1 MSKASSSPRLEAVRT
16 RLRELALAAD
26 DGALVGSEDALV
38 QELGVSRSTVRQA
51 ARLLEGE
58 GLLRVKRGING
69 GYYGSRPD
77 ENTIKATVSDY
88 LGTLDAE
95 HGDVSAV
102 AAVLW
107 VEVLRRAASLNSPAS
122 RKFAEM
128 QRRAVLEI
136 DKDAPLRRIVELE
149 ETIREGIFELIDSP
163 YIRLIFH
170 INATFSRARYGSAP
184 PDLVS
189 PELVQA
195 WQEAKLMEL
204 GAIAEADVQLAIMAA
219 RYAPQVWERSF
230 KSNSPAPKSGRHRAK

>member
-26 DGALVGSEDALV
+26 EGALVGSEDALV

-51 ARLLEGE
+51 ARLVEGE

-88 LGTLDAE
+88 LGTLDAK

-107 VEVLRRAASLNSPAS
+107 VEVLRRAASLNSPAA
-122 RKFAEM
+122 RQFAEM

-149 ETIREGIFELIDSP
+149 ESIREGIFELIDSP
-163 YIRLIFH
+163 YIQLIFH
-170 INATFSRARYGSAP
+170 INATFSRAHHGSAR
-184 PDLVS
+184 PDLVN

-230 KSNSPAPKSGRHRAK
+230 KSNSPAPKSGRQRAK

>member
-16 RLRELALAAD
+16 RLRERVLAVEN
-26 DGALVGSEDALV
+26 GALLGSEEALV
-38 QELGVSRSTVRQA
+38 NELGASLSTVRQA

-77 ENTIKATVSDY
+77 ENTIRAAVSDY
-88 LGTLDAE
+88 LGTLDVE
-95 HGDVSAV
+95 HQDVSAV

-107 VEVLRRAASLNSPAS
+107 VEVLRRAANLNNAAA
-122 RKFAEM
+122 RKFAETSR
-128 QRRAVLEI
+128 QAVLEMGEQ
-136 DKDAPLRRIVELE
+136 APMRKVVELE

-163 YIRLIFH
+163 YIQLIFR
-170 INATFSRARYGSAP
+170 INATFSRRRDGSAP
-184 PDLVS
+184 PEAVDREWVR
-189 PELVQA
+189 A

-219 RYAPQVWERSF
+219 RHAPQVWERSF
-230 KSNSPAPKSGRHRAK
+230 KSNKAPAKPGRRRAR

>member
-26 DGALVGSEDALV
+26 EGALVGSEDALV

-128 QRRAVLEI
+128 QRGAVLEI

-170 INATFSRARYGSAP
+170 INATFSRRRYGSAP
-184 PDLVS
+184 PDLVN

-204 GAIAEADVQLAIMAA
+204 GAIAEGDVQLAIMAA

-230 KSNSPAPKSGRHRAK
+230 KSNSPAPQSGRQRAK

>member
-16 RLRELALAAD
+16 RLRELVLATHS
-26 DGALVGSEDALV
+26 GALVGSEDALV

-77 ENTIKATVSDY
+77 ENTIKATVCEY

-95 HGDVSAV
+95 HADVSAV

-107 VEVLRRAASLNSPAS
+107 VEVLRRAASLNNPAS
-122 RKFAEM
+122 RKFAETYR
-128 QRRAVLEI
+128 QAVLAIAE
-136 DKDAPLRRIVELE
+136 DAPMRKIVELE

-163 YIRLIFH
+163 YIQLIFH
-170 INATFSRARYGSAP
+170 INATFSRRRYGSAP
-184 PDLVS
+184 PDLVKR
-189 PELVQA
+189 ELVQA
-195 WQEAKLMEL
+195 WQEAKLVEL
-204 GAIAEADVQLAIMAA
+204 GAIAAADVQLAIMAA
-219 RYAPQVWERSF
+219 RHAPRVWERSF
-230 KSNSPAPKSGRHRAK
+230 KPNSPASKSGRQRAK